1 MQNEKGSSLGKR
13 TLEGVDPDLLQL
25 IGTLTADQQ
34 QSFLKVLSK
43 ANTRLPTKRSRQ
55 QHKQPAVLGSLNTT
69 LRPSRQQHTLP
80 APDTEDAGEQAKDAG
95 AVEPHL
101 QRDTTGT
108 FRIAYNYS
116 SDIRQRT
123 VDWIRT
129 NCGMAYSRPIQEMW
143 KSGKEQWT
151 RDVPVPPSRTLA
163 NWIRVD
169 RMRLAA
175 TVETRTLTK
184 QQLMEGYTLAC
195 KVKQEKLGASLV
207 RLTPAEIRRK
217 ALEVSMNSV
226 LQHILDDSDSE
237 QRAGVVNIL
246 LVSRDMHAAATK
258 TAVFRIFIADM
269 LGTAD
274 YQRILR
280 EFELSKRLDS
290 PHEPEVFESNRKI
303 PVSFSNLTQA
313 KAAETTSVIGQDI
326 LDSLSNLGDGMPFME
341 AFNFIGKGTYGSVWE
356 ASDTLSTKSA
366 WKILNKPVPL
376 WAVPKAGCN
385 EFTMNAISHI
395 ASRPGKAT
403 RQSVLP
409 FAIGPIDTPGHPMLG
424 KQCFGLP
431 SKGKPGMFYPVLVK
445 RLAHG
450 TLQSELKAVS
460 KLFNDRSGT
469 VPKGALDQVASMLEC
484 VLEAV
489 FHMHSYGGCH
499 RDLKADNFLLE
510 VCRPD
515 SQGKFM
521 RTLSKTKVKVY
532 VGDLGLAIP
541 IGVPTYCG
549 KQQTFSDKPRQ
560 RAAKVLEQNAGVSLG
575 QGTKAIQKAQAA
587 TEAKLREESAL
598 ATPLN
603 VPGGKKNAPVLMEV
617 KYRALQLLTGALPS
631 YAQSDDPA
639 PPPQYAN
646 GWGTHLYSPPEKNPK
661 LPPGKDYA
669 DSRSF
674 RAGDMWAIG
683 TMLTEMVKGNGLK
696 VAFHPDDSH
705 GKELFGSC
713 YDGVFWRQHLNKLG
727 DDVPEE
733 WEPCVSLI
741 RNLCTVRPEDR
752 MTAFDALKHEF
763 LHNIQSET
771 RRR

>member
-1 MQNEKGSSLGKR
+1 MQHEKGGSAGKQ
-13 TLEGVDPDLLQL
+13 TLDGVDPDLLQL

-43 ANTRLPTKRSRQ
+43 ASAGPPKKGSRQ
-55 QHKQPAVLGSLNTT
+55 QDKQPAAGSLNTAP
-69 LRPSRQQHTLP
+69 RPSKKQRTQP
-80 APDTEDAGEQAKDAG
+80 APKAESDGEHAKDAG

-143 KSGKEQWT
+143 KSGTVEWT

-169 RMRLAA
+169 RSRLAA
-175 TVETRTLTK
+175 TVEARTLTK
-184 QQLMEGYTLAC
+184 QQLIEGHVLAC

-207 RLTPAEIRRK
+207 RLTPVEIRRK
-217 ALEVSMNSV
+217 ALDVSMNSV
-226 LQHILDDSDSE
+226 LQYILNDSDSE
-237 QRAGVVNIL
+237 QHVINIL
-246 LVSRDMHAAATK
+246 LVSKDMHAAATK

-280 EFELSKRLDS
+280 EFKLSKLLDS
-290 PHEPEVFESNRKI
+290 PLEPEVFESDRKI
-303 PVSFSNLTQA
+303 PVSFPNLTQA

-326 LDSLSNLGDGMPFME
+326 LDSLSNLGDGMPFIE

-376 WAVPKAGCN
+376 WAVPKAACN

-403 RQSVLP
+403 RQSILP
-409 FAIGPIDTPGHPMLG
+409 FAIGPIDTPGHPMLA

-431 SKGKPGMFYPVLVK
+431 SKGNAGMFYPVLVK
-445 RLAHG
+445 RLAYG
-450 TLQSELKAVS
+450 TLHSELKAVS
-460 KLFNDRSGT
+460 KLFNDRSGK
-469 VPKGALDQVASMLEC
+469 VPKGALVQVASMLEC
-484 VLEAV
+484 VLEVV

-499 RDLKADNFLLE
+499 RDIKADNFLLE

-521 RTLSKTKVKVY
+521 RTLSNTKVKVY
-532 VGDLGLAIP
+532 VGDLGMSVP

-549 KQQTFSDKPRQ
+549 KQQTFSEKPRQ

-575 QGTKAIQKAQAA
+575 KGTNAIKQAQIA
-587 TEAKLREESAL
+587 TEAKLREASAL
-598 ATPLN
+598 ATALH

-631 YAQSDDPA
+631 YSQPDDPP
-639 PPPQYAN
+639 PPPQYAS

-661 LPPGKDYA
+661 LAPGKDFI

-705 GKELFGSC
+705 GKELFANC

-741 RNLCTVRPEDR
+741 RNLCAVGPEDR
-752 MTAFDALKHEF
+752 MTASDALKHEF